1 VIYLDSNATTQID
14 PAVVE
19 SMLPYLSGH
28 WENPSSP
35 NRGGRLVRRA
45 LEAAREQL
53 ASLLNA
59 KSSEVIFTSG
69 GTEGCNA
76 VIESA
81 RTLLPHRMRLVV
93 GATEHPAVMEPAM
106 RWSRCEGE
114 LSVIPVDEEGR
125 LNLEEL
131 KSVLTLGDTA
141 LVSIMWA
148 NNETGV
154 LAPMREI
161 VETCHEFGAL
171 IHSDAV
177 QVCGKEQI
185 DLKSVRLDFL
195 TLSGHKFHAP
205 KGVGVLFVSD
215 RVRFNPFILG
225 GGQEGGLRSGTENVA
240 SIIGLGKAAEF
251 SAQHLVG
258 ETHGMIAEMRDAF
271 ERHILHHLPGTRAHG
286 AAAPRLINTSNLYF
300 PGIDSAGLLI
310 LLDEKGIA
318 CSAGSA
324 CHSSALH
331 PSATLKAMGVSR
343 EEAGSTLRFSFSR
356 FNTLSE
362 TLSAADQVCKLASKL
377 RTLSD
382 EESGPVRMTT

>member
-1 VIYLDSNATTQID
+1 
-14 PAVVE
+14 
-19 SMLPYLSGH
+19 
-28 WENPSSP
+28 
-35 NRGGRLVRRA
+35 
-45 LEAAREQL
+45 
-53 ASLLNA
+53 
-59 KSSEVIFTSG
+59 
-69 GTEGCNA
+69 
-76 VIESA
+76 
-81 RTLLPHRMRLVV
+81 MRLVV

-343 EEAGSTLRFSFSR
+343 EEAGNTLRFSFSR